1 MSGVTKYEAGTFCW
15 VDLSTTDAA
24 SAKRFYGELF
34 GWSHEDLPAGE
45 HGVYTMLRRG
55 GLDVAALSELSP
67 EQRELSAPPH
77 WLCYVA
83 VDDADESAGRVKSL
97 GGKVLAGPFDVPG
110 AGRMALV
117 ADPGGASFAL
127 WQAREQAG
135 AGLAGKPGAMC
146 WHELATRDVRQSAA
160 FYGELF
166 GWVPRTIDESASPHG
181 TWQRAGRDLGGLI
194 EMTNEWGD
202 LPPHWMVYFAVEDA
216 DASAARASA
225 LGGKVCVLPA
235 DVPEVGR
242 FAVIDDPQGATFSIL
257 QFKRRST

>member
-1 MSGVTKYEAGTFCW
+1 MSGVTKHEAGTFCW

-55 GLDVAALSELSP
+55 GRDVAALSELSP

-83 VDDADESAGRVKSL
+83 VDDADASAARVKAL
-97 GGKVLAGPFDVPG
+97 GGQVVAGPFDVPG

-117 ADPGGASFAL
+117 ADPGGAQFAL
-127 WQAREQAG
+127 WQAREHAG
-135 AGLAGKPGAMC
+135 AGLAGEPGSMC
-146 WHELATRDVRQSAA
+146 WHELAARDEPRSRA

-166 GWVPRTIDESASPHG
+166 GWSPRATGAGASAY
-181 TWQRAGRDLGGLI
+181 TEWQRRGRAVGGMI
-194 EMTNEWGD
+194 AMTAEWGD
-202 LPPHWMVYFAVEDA
+202 VAPHWMAYSAVDDA
-216 DASAARASA
+216 DALAARAAA
-225 LGGKVCVLPA
+225 LGGKIR
-235 DVPEVGR
+235 VPPTDISEVGR

-257 QFKRRST
+257 RLKNRSR